1 MTNPTYL
8 VTCVLPTLTNQQ
20 SADSRPLRRVTSRRC
35 TTRRS
40 KFIVPNYGKTES
52 NCLKDL
58 RIRCGTSGKL
68 PLLLM
73 SHPPIVPA
81 MSLVSNPMTKRVTK
95 KTKKKHVTSRHITFP
110 QGERTK
116 TSWVVVSGN
125 LVACADV
132 RPQAHLDYP
141 P

>member
-20 SADSRPLRRVTSRRC
+20 SADSRPLRHVTSRRC

-58 RIRCGTSGKL
+58 RIRCGTYGEL
-68 PLLLM
+68 PLLPM
-73 SHPPIVPA
+73 SHPPIVPS
-81 MSLVSNPMTKRVTK
+81 MSLAGQLMTKK
-95 KTKKKHVTSRHITFP
+95 NKKKRHVTSSYITFP

-116 TSWVVVSGN
+116 TSWVVVSARFSS
-125 LVACADV
+125 LADNV
-132 RPQAHLDYP
+132 RGAILTTHPG
-141 P
+141 